1 MEESIKTYFE
11 KDHDRLDEL
20 FRNFQKLKRV
30 DYSKAKEFFKEF
42 KFGLQRHIVW
52 EEEILFP
59 IFEQKTGMA
68 YSGPTR
74 VMRVEHEQIGKQL
87 EAIHEKVQ
95 KRDPDSDEEEHRLLS
110 LLSLH
115 NQKEEYILYPAID
128 KSLSDAERAAVFA
141 AMKNIP
147 EERYKVCCGN
157 LSNGETGE

>member
-1 MEESIKTYFE
+1 MEENIKTYFE

-59 IFEQKTGMA
+59 MFEQKTGMA
-68 YSGPTR
+68 YNGPTR
-74 VMRVEHEQIGKQL
+74 VMRIEHRQIGEYL
-87 EAIHEKVQ
+87 ESIHKKVQ
-95 KRDPDSDEEEHRLLS
+95 QQDLNSDEEEHRLLS

-141 AMKNIP
+141 TMKNIP

-157 LSNGETGE
+157 LSSG